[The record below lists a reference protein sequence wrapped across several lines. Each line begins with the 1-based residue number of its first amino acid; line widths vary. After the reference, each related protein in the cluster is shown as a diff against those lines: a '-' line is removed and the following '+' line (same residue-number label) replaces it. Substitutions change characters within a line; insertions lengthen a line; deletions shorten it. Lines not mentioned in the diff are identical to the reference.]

1 MSKDDV
7 ALILTA
13 VSALSSVII
22 AIGTITSVWIA
33 REATRQRSKQRG
45 KRRRWNRTRERKD

>member
-1 MSKDDV
+1 MSQEDV
-7 ALILTA
+7 TLILTA

-33 REATRQRSKQRG
+33 WESIKRRG
-45 KRRRWNRTRERKD
+45 KRRRR

>member
-1 MSKDDV
+1 MSKGDV
-7 ALILTA
+7 TLILTA

-33 REATRQRSKQRG
+33 REAIKQRR
-45 KRRRWNRTRERKD
+45 KHRR